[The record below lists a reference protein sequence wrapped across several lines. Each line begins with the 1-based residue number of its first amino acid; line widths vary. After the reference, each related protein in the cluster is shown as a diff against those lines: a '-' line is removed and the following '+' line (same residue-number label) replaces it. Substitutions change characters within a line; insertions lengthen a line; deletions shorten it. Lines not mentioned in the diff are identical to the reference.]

1 MKNLID
7 IKITGELINGD
18 PDRGSVSIW
27 KQMISMSL
35 KEFILPMS
43 SMDKYQTELGF
54 CFFNIT
60 LLRLIHTT

>member
-54 CFFNIT
+54 CF
-60 LLRLIHTT
+60 LI